1 MPPPP
6 PHACWALRG
15 LGHEPLIVQTF
26 DAPRDLGWD
35 LLDPMFVLGY
45 LDGWLLQ
52 SEERAILHDIHTTL
66 FGALAVSA
74 WDVGEEWVSLRPRL
88 REAFERQDLIAL
100 VPHQTNAQPPG
111 PRPLVLPP
119 TPAFSVPL
127 PVATSLTWFEVRF
140 VDEVGDPIGGLDLSF
155 SILGGSRGGTTD
167 SAGSVRIEPVDASFA
182 DVTVVSI
189 DALRDKLAPRWSKPR
204 KQKLPSAA
212 ALVLRELADT
222 VDAVALE
229 NEVPLTVVITP
240 YFRCR
245 EVSGAHFEFGRS
257 FVRKDAL
264 QTLSEMVEDL
274 QGQPIRKGMI
284 FAHTD
289 KVGPEALNKELS
301 ERRAK
306 ALFALFTQDHGAW
319 EDLFMNKFSGG
330 NWSEKWGTG
339 EVQHML
345 GALLVTDDGGLPLDE
360 DGVQGSKTI
369 QAIKRFQRGDYPD
382 LPAEQAPLV
391 DDGVV
396 GPMTRRELFLAY
408 AKRISR
414 EPLPAD
420 RLAMVN
426 GEKYMGC
433 GEYNPLHL
441 SAKDAESRRAVVFLF
456 DAAAEPQGLPC
467 KLGALGPCRANLD
480 PEATQDSDLE
490 GKPPYRCRIYQ
501 QIASLC
507 PCNGGAQLNHDLIIQ
522 LPYTLAEADTMP
534 HVLILESEDGTIVQ
548 SKALA
553 ATARANDGGF
563 VEVYFTDLPPMHSYR
578 LRCEGTDTPHI
589 IFDLTPYDRL
599 SLLALGAN
607 ALDPEP
613 FLS

>member
-1 MPPPP
+1 M
-6 PHACWALRG
+6 LGG

-35 LLDPMFVLGY
+35 LLDPMFVLSY
-45 LDGWLLQ
+45 LDGWLLR
-52 SEERAILHDIHTTL
+52 SEERAILYDIHATL
-66 FGALAVSA
+66 FGELAAGA
-74 WDVGEEWVSLRPRL
+74 WGLGEEWSSLRPRL
-88 REAFERQDLIAL
+88 RVAFERQDLVAL
-100 VPHQTNAQPPG
+100 VPRRMSAQLPG
-111 PRPLVLPP
+111 PRPIAPAPSPALSTPP
-119 TPAFSVPL
+119 
-127 PVATSLTWFEVRF
+127 PVATQLTWFEVRF

-155 SILGGSRGGTTD
+155 TILGARRAGTTD
-167 SAGSVRIEPVDASFA
+167 SAGVVRIEPVDASFA
-182 DVTVVSI
+182 DVTVASV

-204 KQKLPSAA
+204 KQKLPSGAA
-212 ALVLRELADT
+212 VVLRELADT

-257 FVRKDAL
+257 FVRKDAM

-306 ALFALFTQDHGAW
+306 ALFALFTHDDGAW
-319 EDLFMNKFSGG
+319 EDLFTNKFSGG
-330 NWSEKWGTG
+330 NWSERWGTG

-345 GALLVTDDGGLPLDE
+345 GALLVTDDNGLPLDE
-360 DGVQGSKTI
+360 DGVQGSLTTE
-369 QAIKRFQRGDYPD
+369 AIKRFQRGDYPD

-391 DDGVV
+391 DDGIV
-396 GPMTRRELFLAY
+396 GPMTRKELFLAY

-414 EPLPAD
+414 EPLSAD

-433 GEYNPLHL
+433 GEYNPLHV

-467 KLGALGPCRANLD
+467 KLGSLGPCRANLD
-480 PEATQDSDLE
+480 PEATEEDGPD

-507 PCNGGAQLNHDLIIQ
+507 PCTGGAQLSHDLIIQ
-522 LPYTLAEADTMP
+522 LPYTLAEADAMP
-534 HVLILESEDGTIVQ
+534 HVLVVESEDGTIVQ
-548 SKALA
+548 SRALA

-578 LRCEGTDTPHI
+578 LRCEGTDTPHV
-589 IFDLTPYDRL
+589 IFDFTPYDQIEQ
-599 SLLALGAN
+599 LAEDTLEDDTP
-607 ALDPEP
+607 LIEP
-613 FLS
+613 TDE